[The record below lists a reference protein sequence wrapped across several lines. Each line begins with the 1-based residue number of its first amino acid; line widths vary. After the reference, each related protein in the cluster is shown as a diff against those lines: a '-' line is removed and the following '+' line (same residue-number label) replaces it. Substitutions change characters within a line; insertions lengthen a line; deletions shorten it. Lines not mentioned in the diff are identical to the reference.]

1 MVVAGLD
8 MMSLSDLADKL
19 EGHNPEAEALARA
32 ARNDPERMAY
42 IVGDRELHEDATS
55 YHTALVLATKQA
67 LADPDQAV
75 CAISEG
81 KTLTVFKLVSHA
93 LAFRELQI
101 VPAPGFHIIAVAFS
115 D

>member
-1 MVVAGLD
+1 MVVAGLA

-19 EGHNPEAEALARA
+19 EGHDPEAGKLERA
-32 ARNDPERMAY
+32 ARDDPKRIAY
-42 IVGDRELHEDATS
+42 IVGGRELHEDATS

-81 KTLTVFKLVSHA
+81 KILT
-93 LAFRELQI
+93 AFRLMSQARAFRTLQI

>member
-8 MMSLSDLADKL
+8 MMSLSDLADAL
-19 EGHNPEAEALARA
+19 DGHGPEAGKLALA
-32 ARNDPERMAY
+32 ARDDPKRLAY
-42 IVGDRELHEDATS
+42 IVGDRELHEGAKS
-55 YHTALVLATKQA
+55 YHAALVLATKQA

-75 CAISEG
+75 CAIAEG
-81 KTLTVFKLVSHA
+81 KILTIFRLISDA
-93 LAFRELQI
+93 IAFRKLQI